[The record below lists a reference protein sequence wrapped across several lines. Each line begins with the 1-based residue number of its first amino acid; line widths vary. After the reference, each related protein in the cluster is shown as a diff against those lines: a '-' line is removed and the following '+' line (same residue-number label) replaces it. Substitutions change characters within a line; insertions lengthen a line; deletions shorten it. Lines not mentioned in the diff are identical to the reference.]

1 MFRAMNR
8 LAQIFGACCALLF
21 TQEFA
26 MSQDPVDVLKASNQG
41 VRRVRLDN
49 GMTVLLKE
57 DRSAPMSAIQF
68 WVGAGSIHEAEQLG
82 GGLSHYLEHM
92 IFKGTETRGPGQVS
106 KEIADAGGEI
116 NAYTSNDRTVFHAT
130 LPAARWLIG
139 LDVLTDAVFHPA
151 FPEDEWVREREVILR
166 EYDMGE
172 DDPGRVM
179 SRLTWETA
187 FRIHPY
193 RVPIIGWRD
202 ILVTM
207 NRDDLVAYHR
217 KHYSPDN
224 MILSIAG
231 DIPIDEME
239 SAVRER
245 LEKIPRTPCEPV
257 LIPAEPPQLAE
268 RIGRKTGPYEVTR
281 IGWVFHATD
290 LADADTPALDV
301 LASATGSGR
310 SSLLVKRLR
319 EERQIVLDVDAWNY
333 TPKNPGLFGISA
345 ECEPEKEA
353 ETIAALREEVARWQT
368 EPFDN
373 AQIERARRE
382 VLVGAIQEL
391 SAMDGQAGAM
401 ASGEFYAGDPRHT
414 EIYLEQVR
422 QVTPADL
429 ARVARKYL
437 RPDNGSWAILA
448 PETAEASAPSRG
460 DAAELNLQSHV
471 FSNGLRLIVRE
482 DPRLPMAYLS
492 AVIGGG
498 LLSEPEQQAGITQL
512 TADLLTRGTSRH
524 TAAELAELLEARA
537 ISLSSYSGRNS
548 YGLSA
553 AGLSEDLPL
562 ILETVAECLLDSQ
575 FPADELEKQRA
586 LQLASIRRALEL
598 PMTHAQQMVRTAFF
612 PGHPYRFSVQ
622 GEPETVAALAR
633 GDVQAHHRKLLGASN
648 LVLAVFGAVKF
659 DQVVA
664 QVEQY
669 FASVPAVSVPVWPPL
684 PPPPKEAVRTE
695 KRLPFKQTV
704 LVRAWPGVAAGDPCE
719 DALSVLMDALSGLSS
734 DLFIEVRDKRGLAY
748 YTGATHFSG
757 PVGGLFQIYAGTTDE
772 GRAEVETQIAAQSE
786 RLRHDGLRPEEFA
799 RAVEQLLAETARAR
813 QNNGGL
819 AQQCAL
825 DELLGLGYRHALETA
840 DRLKHLTPEAVRA
853 AADAI
858 FSFSGDA
865 TAVVR
870 PDEGP

>member
-1 MFRAMNR
+1 MNR
-8 LAQIFGACCALLF
+8 WLHLAGACAALFF

-26 MSQDPVDVLKASNQG
+26 MSQDPVDVLKASNEG
-41 VRRVRLDN
+41 VRRLVLEN

-57 DRSAPMSAIQF
+57 DRSAPMAAIQF
-68 WVGAGSIHEAEQLG
+68 WVGAGSIHEGAQLG

-92 IFKGTETRGPGQVS
+92 IFKGTATRGPGQVS

-130 LPAARWLIG
+130 LPAARWLVG

-151 FPEDEWVREREVILR
+151 FPEDEWAREREVILR
-166 EYDMGE
+166 EYAMGE

-179 SRLTWETA
+179 GRLMWETA
-187 FRIHPY
+187 FRVHPY

-207 NRDDLVAYHR
+207 DRDDLVAYHR

-224 MILSIAG
+224 MILSVAG
-231 DIPIDEME
+231 DIPVGEME
-239 SAVRER
+239 AAIRQR
-245 LEKIPRTPCEPV
+245 LEQIPRTPREQA

-268 RIGRKTGPYEVTR
+268 RTGRKTGPYEVTR

-319 EERQIVLDVDAWNY
+319 EERQIVLEVDAWSY
-333 TPKNPGLFGISA
+333 TPKDPGLFGISA
-345 ECEPEKEA
+345 ECEPDQEA
-353 ETIAALREEVARWQT
+353 DVIAALRAEVARWQT
-368 EPFDN
+368 EPFDH

-401 ASGEFYAGDPRHT
+401 ASGEFYAGNPRHT
-414 EIYLEQVR
+414 EVYLEHVR
-422 QVTPADL
+422 QVTPEDL
-429 ARVARKYL
+429 ARVVRKYL
-437 RPDNGSWAILA
+437 RPENGSWTILA
-448 PETAEASAPSRG
+448 PESEEPSAAQR
-460 DAAELNLQSHV
+460 DEAAELDIRAHA
-471 FSNGLRLIVRE
+471 FANGLRLIVRE
-482 DPRLPMAYLS
+482 DPRLPMAYISIVL
-492 AVIGGG
+492 GGG
-498 LLSEPEQQAGITQL
+498 LLAETHGQAGISQL

-524 TAAELAELLEARA
+524 TAAELAALLEARA
-537 ISLSSYSGRNS
+537 ISLASFSGRNS

-553 AGLSEDLPL
+553 SGLSEDLPL
-562 ILETVAECLLDSQ
+562 MLETVAECLLDSQ

-586 LQLASIRRALEL
+586 LQLAGIRRSLEL
-598 PMTHAQQMVRTAFF
+598 PMTHAQQMVRDAFF
-612 PGHPYRFSVQ
+612 PGHPYRFAVQ
-622 GEPETVAALAR
+622 GEPDTVAALTRAAI
-633 GDVQAHHRKLLGASN
+633 QAHHRKLLGASN
-648 LVLAVFGAVKF
+648 LVLAVFGAVKA
-659 DQVVA
+659 DQVIEQVA
-664 QVEQY
+664 KD
-669 FASVPAVSVPVWPPL
+669 FAALPAVSVPVWPPL
-684 PPPPKEAVRTE
+684 PPSPKSPARAE
-695 KRLPFKQTV
+695 KRLPVKQTV
-704 LVRAWPGVAAGDPCE
+704 LVRAWPGVAAGDPRE
-719 DALSVLMDALSGLSS
+719 EALSVLMDALSGLSS

-757 PVGGLFQIYAGTTDE
+757 PVGGLFQIYAGTTEE
-772 GRAEVETQIAAQSE
+772 GRAEVETQIQAQAE
-786 RLRHDGLRPEEFA
+786 RLRTAGLRPEEFA
-799 RAVEQLLAETARAR
+799 RAVEQLLAEIARAR

-840 DRLKHLTPEAVRA
+840 ERLKHLTPEAIRA
-853 AADAI
+853 AAESIFAFPADAV
-858 FSFSGDA
+858 
-865 TAVVR
+865 AVVS
-870 PDEGP
+870 PDETP